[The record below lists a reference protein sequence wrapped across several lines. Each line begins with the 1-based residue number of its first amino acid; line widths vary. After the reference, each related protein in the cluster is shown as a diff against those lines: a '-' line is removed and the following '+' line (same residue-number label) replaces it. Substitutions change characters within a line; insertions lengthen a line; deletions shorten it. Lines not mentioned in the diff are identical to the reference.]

1 MPAAVMVPMIPEEEN
16 QVETDKCDLETLLQ
30 RLKCGK
36 SGDSELFK
44 EEFRIQLLPQS
55 QHPLCNMVDRKAQND
70 SIYLL
75 QRELQVPL
83 EQLTSE
89 SLDGVL
95 DVDSL
100 AGRVETDGEDST
112 RDDSMEDTPKIVAE
126 LHPVSVKEARYFLS
140 LYAMAHNPAVADAQP
155 AVFPLW
161 VKVEVLSSRERVCY
175 MGSELHTNRRG
186 QVTGM
191 STYTVTAKG
200 PFPTPANLP
209 TLEALQKKHRATV
222 FPPNNNVVNRGF
234 VQYDVFGTGSQDAA
248 GERQTSVLIE
258 CGWKDVTSVLQLPPY
273 NSDTVMHIRAVPGD
287 MKSAAYSIYRELQT
301 LTGFV
306 EGLQTG
312 EVLWCQEENAVPLTT
327 TVRSFIEE
335 FTDLHVKKPAL
346 QKVQN
351 ESDINSP
358 MHSMLLPPRK
368 DLDFTEALWEKLL
381 GCSGYQEL
389 VDCLQLVLAALQQGK
404 IQPMVHRSNQSEL
417 ACLVRESFKGTMRP
431 PDLDGSLPVRL
442 LAEIGIEKMKR
453 DYTHFFIAE
462 ELTTLSQLSAYLK
475 TDASLEDNLALLHKL
490 HVILE
495 MVAACKAF
503 LNLPHENLR
512 TLLGMALQHYGNHH
526 HDDGHTFRL
535 PLSAGACIKKVYER
549 SQAAVWRLEQ
559 TSGGKDDQ
567 VTSVCQI
574 STRPPYEHAV
584 CALEDMT
591 LGDPA
596 ADTQPY
602 YLTTVQQS
610 RVHFT

>member
-1 MPAAVMVPMIPEEEN
+1 MPAAMMVPEEEN
-16 QVETDKCDLETLLQ
+16 QEEMDKEDLETLLQ

-36 SGDSELFK
+36 NGDSELFQ

-55 QHPLCNMVDRKAQND
+55 QHPLCNLTDRTARNG

-75 QRELQVPL
+75 QRELQVFSDHV
-83 EQLTSE
+83 TSE
-89 SLDGVL
+89 SLEGVM
-95 DVDSL
+95 DMNSL
-100 AGRVETDGEDST
+100 QAGMETDEMSDST
-112 RDDSMEDTPKIVAE
+112 KDDSMEEKPGMVTE

-140 LYAMAHNPAVADAQP
+140 LYAMAHNPAAADAQS

-161 VKVEVLSSRERVCY
+161 VKVEVQSSRERVCY
-175 MGSELHTNRRG
+175 MGSELHSNKKG

-191 STYTVTAKG
+191 STFTVTAKG
-200 PFPTPANLP
+200 PLPNPANLP
-209 TLEALQKKHRATV
+209 TLDVLQKRHRARV

-234 VQYDVFGTGSQDAA
+234 AQYDVFGTGSHDAT
-248 GERQTSVLIE
+248 GDNQTSVLIE
-258 CGWKDVTSVLQLPPY
+258 CSWKDVTSVLQLPPY

-287 MKSAAYSIYRELQT
+287 MKSAAYNIYRELQT

-306 EGLQTG
+306 EGLKTG
-312 EVLWCQEENAVPLTT
+312 EVLWCLEENATPLTT
-327 TVRSFIEE
+327 TVSNFIQE
-335 FTDLHVKKPAL
+335 FTELHVKKPTL

-351 ESDINSP
+351 EADINSP

-389 VDCLQLVLAALQQGK
+389 VDCLQLVCAALQQGK

-417 ACLVRESFKGTMRP
+417 ACLVRESFKGTMRAP
-431 PDLDGSLPVRL
+431 ELDGSLPVRL
-442 LAEIGIEKMKR
+442 LAEIGVEKMKR

-475 TDASLEDNLALLHKL
+475 TDASLEDDLALLHKL

-503 LNLPHENLR
+503 LDLPHENLR
-512 TLLGMALQHYGNHH
+512 TLLGMALQHYGNHP
-526 HDDGHTFRL
+526 HDDGHTFQL
-535 PLSAGACIKKVYER
+535 PLSAGACVKRVYER
-549 SQAAVWRLEQ
+549 SQAAMWRLEQ
-559 TSGGKDDQ
+559 MSGGKEDQ
-567 VTSVCQI
+567 VTSVSQI
-574 STRPPYEHAV
+574 STRPLYEHAV
-584 CALEDMT
+584 CALGDMT
-591 LGDPA
+591 LGDPMT
-596 ADTQPY
+596 DTQPY
-602 YLTTVQQS
+602 FLTTVQQS